1 MEYMFDSDFY
11 QKVLNQTHIN
21 IYITDIETDEIVY
34 TNDYMK
40 KTFQL
45 DDKKEKICWKVLQK
59 GKTKRCEFCKIDQ
72 LVKSRDKKIY
82 VWEQKNAVTG
92 RTYINYDSVESW
104 NGRIYHIQNSI
115 DITDKIQLSKEVSI
129 DELTG
134 VWSRNAGKR
143 RLDEILRQMGKDDKF
158 TVALYDINGLKWVN
172 DTYGHLEGDRL
183 LQFVAQNIKK
193 ELEKGDFI
201 FRLSGDEFIVVF
213 VGKTVAQADSWM
225 KKMLD
230 LLEERSIANGISYG
244 VAFSY
249 GFASIYAGGNLSV
262 SDVLSIADTQMYI
275 QKRNYHIMKGKK
287 RFLEQ
292 KTRMISIPPFQ
303 YNKDY
308 LFEALSESIDGYM
321 FVGNL
326 KTGEFMY
333 SYKMVV
339 DFGLPGQV
347 VPNAAAFWG
356 ERIHPDDEMMFTRS
370 NQEIADGRAERH
382 TIAYR
387 AKNAD
392 GVWVYLLCKGK
403 MIRNEWGEPDLF
415 AGVIQ
420 NLNRENKLEERG
432 ASLTLS
438 KKSDLELFINSMIYT
453 EYYSGKRKVIE
464 KKEKAA
470 QSDRNKAFYFAEEM
484 EEEKKVDIKEKLLD
498 FLNQNIPGGI
508 LAVYDEPGF
517 PLFCLDHAILEH
529 TQYNTFEEFYETT
542 GGNFGSLIYPDDQK
556 MVAEEIAGQ
565 LQTKEIYEIRYRIL
579 CNGGSVIWVYE
590 KGKYITADDGRR
602 MILSFFVEISHEV
615 QDEQELRFIKKNSMD
630 GIFKASITESFPL
643 IYANEEY
650 YKIHGYTKEQ
660 MADERNNLVMMLVH
674 EPDRKDL
681 QKQIEE
687 WIQHKEHE
695 IMLEYRIKKRDG
707 MIAWVHVDAEITALP
722 DGSFAMIGMVTDITK
737 RRELEEC
744 LRRTEQLF
752 SIAKKHT
759 RLNLWEFDVKNS
771 RVIQT
776 NDSQEIHGYGK
787 VVENVPESL
796 IEGGYVHLDSISAV
810 RRMYKRVREG
820 EKEVSAVVRVRVNG
834 SKDKYWWEKITYT
847 STQSENGR
855 TIWAIGASEDVTA
868 QKEAEIGAF
877 KEEMMR
883 EMLEEDLL
891 FSFRI
896 NIRRNYLEEAWECSK
911 QKMKEELHDLGYHE
925 IFKKIKETIANEDD
939 CKRFQAYYTLD
950 KIYEY
955 AQTMYPIPDFEFR
968 QKQKDGMILWVMLNM
983 RIMRSPNGEEPILF
997 GYARNIDLQ
1006 KKRELAL
1013 RKKVEIDEVSG
1024 FYSHATAKLLVQ
1036 NILKNEKE
1044 NKGISALMLLDVD
1057 NFNKVNRTGG
1067 YLAGNTIL
1075 RQMSQEI
1082 RSRIPAS
1089 CISARHNGDVFSV
1102 FFYNMKSDQEIYRL
1116 AMEIRSALCR
1126 RYTVKQY
1133 EINLTVSAGMV
1144 YHFADDMTYDQMY
1157 QCALHSLDTAKRNG
1171 KNMMLFY
1178 REIENLDSGIEI
1190 EFMVEMKEYNI
1201 IYMNVT
1207 GQIALGMK
1215 GTMRTDLKCYELL
1228 YNRKKPCPFCNARVH
1243 FEKACAWECFIPR
1256 FNKLMY
1262 VQERLALKE
1271 GEIVREIRLR
1281 ERLFEESRE
1290 SLDTNLYT
1298 FMEECYNNIE
1308 KGGDLQSVL
1317 RSCIAYVGKFYH
1329 AQRVLFFTKGEE
1341 EDELEEMMI
1350 WGMDSFCTVDSQ
1362 EKKRENGWLEKVL
1375 ELALPE
1381 NSILIDTEES
1391 LGYLQIQNY
1400 YGKGNVPGVV
1410 LLIKI
1415 LKQERLTGCLVLE
1428 NVCCNKNTTKT
1439 LEAVAAII
1447 RHIQSVF
1454 ELKKNYE
1461 NAVCR
1466 DQKTGLFNYN
1476 YFRQKKENIDADVCS
1491 ALGMVG
1497 VHIVDLKRYN
1507 QKYGVR
1513 RGDELVIFA
1522 AEQMAKIFGKNSCY
1536 RISGASFLGICHDMT
1551 YENFLHRCERLE
1563 KEIKRLYPKW
1573 IVIQKVWEQ
1582 HTISVERLQRQIEEK
1597 MMVAVNKK
1605 RNQDYSSN
1613 DKTMLELAKGLKDS
1627 IGNGRFC
1634 TFLQPKATAGTNEIC
1649 GAEALVR
1656 YEHKEKGIIS
1666 PGHFLPGIERA
1677 GLIRHVD
1684 LFVLEDVCRMI
1695 RKWMDAGWKPFPIS
1709 LNFSRT
1715 TILEPGILAETNCI
1729 TERFD
1734 IPKELIEIE
1743 VTETISS
1750 IDNASLQDIVNQ
1762 FITEG
1767 YKIALDDFGT
1777 EYSNI
1782 YVLYSL
1788 NLTSL
1793 KLDRRIVSDIYHDSK
1808 ARMVVENII
1817 DLCKKLD
1824 IICVAEGVET
1834 EEQLDV
1840 LKSMNCDTIQGYYLN
1855 KPLPERDFEAHY
1867 IKCTI
1872 L

>member
-1 MEYMFDSDFY
+1 MEYMFDSEFY

-34 TNDYMK
+34 INDYMK

-59 GKTKRCEFCKIDQ
+59 DKTKRCEFCKIDQ
-72 LVKSRDKKIY
+72 LVKSRDKKVY

-92 RTYINYDSVESW
+92 RTYINYDSIESW

-143 RLDEILRQMGKDDKF
+143 RLDEILRQMGNDDKF

-193 ELEKGDFI
+193 ELEEGDFI
-201 FRLSGDEFIVVF
+201 FRLSGDEFIIVF
-213 VGKTVAQADSWM
+213 VDKTVAQADRWM
-225 KKMLD
+225 KKILD
-230 LLEERSIANGISYG
+230 LLEERSIANGMSYG

-275 QKRNYHIMKGKK
+275 QKRNYHIMKGRK
-287 RFLEQ
+287 RFQEQ
-292 KTRMISIPPFQ
+292 KTRMVEIPPFQ

-333 SYKMVV
+333 SHKMVV
-339 DFGLPGQV
+339 DFGLPGQIV
-347 VPNAAAFWG
+347 SNAAAFWG
-356 ERIHPDDEMMFTRS
+356 ERIHPDDEMMFLRS

-387 AKNAD
+387 AKNTD
-392 GVWVYLLCKGK
+392 GVWVHLLCKGK
-403 MIRNEWGEPDLF
+403 MIRNEWGNPDLF

-420 NLNRENKLEERG
+420 NLDRGNKSEESG
-432 ASLTLS
+432 GSLASS

-453 EYYSGKRKVIE
+453 EYYMGKRKATE
-464 KKEKAA
+464 KKEKFA
-470 QSDRNKAFYFAEEM
+470 QSDRNKVFYFAEKM
-484 EEEKKVDIKEKLLD
+484 QEENKSHIKEQLLD
-498 FLNQNIPGGI
+498 FLNQYIPGGI

-517 PLFCLDHAILEH
+517 PLLCLDHAVLEY
-529 TQYNTFEEFYETT
+529 TQYTFEEFYETT
-542 GGNFGSLIYPDDQK
+542 GGDFGRLIYPDDQK
-556 MVAEEIAGQ
+556 MVEEEIAGQ
-565 LQTKEIYEIRYRIL
+565 LQAKEIYEIRYRIL
-579 CNGGSVIWVYE
+579 CNGGSVIWAYE

-615 QDEQELRFIKKNSMD
+615 QNEQEMRFIKKNSMD

-643 IYANEEY
+643 IYANEKY

-660 MADERNNLVMMLVH
+660 MGDERNNLAMLLVY
-674 EPDRKDL
+674 EPDRKDV
-681 QKQIEE
+681 QKQIEK
-687 WIQHKEHE
+687 WLQDKEDE
-695 IMLEYRIKKRDG
+695 IVLEYRIKKRDG
-707 MIAWVHVDAEITALP
+707 RIAWVHADAEITTLP
-722 DGSFAMIGMVTDITK
+722 DGSFAMLGMVRDITK
-737 RRELEEC
+737 QRELEEC

-752 SIAKKHT
+752 AIAKKHT
-759 RLNLWEFDVKNS
+759 RLKLWEYDVKNN
-771 RVIQT
+771 RIIQK
-776 NDSQEIHGYGK
+776 NDSQEFQGYGK
-787 VVENVPESL
+787 VIENIPESL
-796 IEGGYVHLDSISAV
+796 IEEGYIHPESISAI
-810 RRMYKRVREG
+810 RKMYKRVREG
-820 EKEVSAVVRVRVNG
+820 EKEVSAVVQVRG
-834 SKDKYWWEKITYT
+834 KDSRDKYWWEKITYT
-847 STQSENGR
+847 SAQSENGR
-855 TIWAIGASEDVTA
+855 TIWAVGASEDVTA

-883 EMLEEDLL
+883 EMLEGDLL

-896 NIRRNYLEEAWECSK
+896 NIRRNYLEEVWECSQ
-911 QKMKEELHDLGYHE
+911 QKMKEGLHDLGYPE

-939 CKRFQAYYTLD
+939 CKRFQAYTLD

-1013 RKKVEIDEVSG
+1013 QKKVEIDEVSG

-1044 NKGISALMLLDVD
+1044 NKGVSALMLLDVD

-1126 RYTVKQY
+1126 RYTIKQY
-1133 EINLTVSAGMV
+1133 EIHLTVSAGMV
-1144 YHFADDMTYDQMY
+1144 YRFSDDMTYDQMY

-1178 REIENLDSGIEI
+1178 REIENLDSGMEI
-1190 EFMVEMKEYNI
+1190 EFMVEMKDYNI

-1215 GTMRTDLKCYELL
+1215 GTMKTNLKCYELL

-1281 ERLFEESRE
+1281 ERSFDGNRGSEDE
-1290 SLDTNLYT
+1290 NLYI
-1298 FMEECYNNIE
+1298 FMEECYSNIE
-1308 KGGDLQSVL
+1308 KGEDLQSVL
-1317 RSCIAYVGKFYH
+1317 RSCMAYVGKFYH
-1329 AQRVLFFTKGEE
+1329 ARCVLFLTKEE
-1341 EDELEEMMI
+1341 EKELKETMV
-1350 WGMDSFCTVDSQ
+1350 WRMDSLSADDGL

-1375 ELALPE
+1375 ELAMPE

-1391 LGYLQIQNY
+1391 PGYPQLQNY
-1400 YGKGNVPGVV
+1400 YGKGSVPGAV
-1410 LLIKI
+1410 LLTKI
-1415 LKQERLTGCLVLE
+1415 MKQERRTGCLMLE
-1428 NVCCNKNTTKT
+1428 DVCCNKNTMKT
-1439 LEAVAAII
+1439 LEAVAAAIH
-1447 RHIQSVF
+1447 HIQSVF

-1476 YFRQKKENIDADVCS
+1476 RFRQKKENLDVEVCS

-1522 AEQMAKIFGKNSCY
+1522 SEQMAKIFGKDSCY
-1536 RISGASFLGICHDMT
+1536 RISGASFLGICPDMT

-1563 KEIKRLYPKW
+1563 KEIKQLYPKW

-1582 HTISVERLQRQIEEK
+1582 HAISVERLQRQIEEK
-1597 MMVAVNKK
+1597 LMVAVNKK
-1605 RNQDYSSN
+1605 RNQDYSSK
-1613 DKTMLELAKGLKDS
+1613 DKTMLEMTRGLKNS

-1634 TFLQPKATAGTNEIC
+1634 TFLQPKATAKEKEIC

-1656 YEHKEKGIIS
+1656 YAHKEKGIIS
-1666 PGHFLPGIERA
+1666 PGRFLPEIERA
-1677 GLIRHVD
+1677 GLIRYVD

-1715 TILEPGILAETNCI
+1715 TILEPGILAETNRI
-1729 TERFD
+1729 TECFD

-1767 YKIALDDFGT
+1767 YKIALDDFGS

-1834 EEQLDV
+1834 EEQLDI
-1840 LKSMNCDTIQGYYLN
+1840 LRTMNCNTIQGYYLN

-1867 IKCTI
+1867 IKCPV